1 MGDRVRLVAGTGALP
16 TGLAAAT
23 DYYVKTVPTTTTLT
37 LAATRNGALID
48 ITADGG
54 TAHLLK
60 AMGPLDEVTDTEAN
74 ASSGDWRKVVFGI
87 MEMLYLKWIGT
98 PTADRP
104 AKLTISRSSSVD
116 NTTGDVTRSY
126 TVRVTVSASTVDVAA
141 E

>member
-1 MGDRVRLVAGTGALP
+1 MASGVTVGTTFVGSASTDTITTAAAHGLLVGDRVRLVAGTGALP

-60 AMGPLDEVTDTEAN
+60 AMGPLEESVSFFDILPE
-74 ASSGDWRKVVFGI
+74 G
-87 MEMLYLKWIGT
+87 
-98 PTADRP
+98 PTAPIRRICEKRIEIARRHQMDVDRILP
-104 AKLTISRSSSVD
+104 ILR
-116 NTTGDVTRSY
+116 
-126 TVRVTVSASTVDVAA
+126 
-141 E
+141 